1 MGKRKG
7 LPTIVSDRVDRRP
20 IYKWTTVTVIID
32 NQVTRQG
39 VG

>member
-7 LPTIVSDRVDRRP
+7 KLAIMPDRVDRRP